1 MTPEKYNDLPV
12 YLLENTP
19 MERAELNSVCNKV
32 QNKHDIGRIRFRSRK
47 HIFAIPM
54 QLNIWNL
61 TLWGGQCEVSIN
73 VVFQEPLFFHEP

>member
-32 QNKHDIGRIRFRSRK
+32 QNKHKLDNIFRQRQLTIVQFHFCDRFFK
-47 HIFAIPM
+47 
-54 QLNIWNL
+54 
-61 TLWGGQCEVSIN
+61 
-73 VVFQEPLFFHEP
+73 